1 MDVNALDKTS
11 IAIIYGVSLVV
22 VAFVIWG
29 WAKIFSK
36 AGYSPLLGI
45 LMIVPGVGL
54 ITFFW
59 FAFSRWPI
67 RRRLDSDA
75 RTPDSRAA

>member
-1 MDVNALDKTS
+1 M
-11 IAIIYGVSLVV
+11 
-22 VAFVIWG
+22 AFVIWG

-45 LMIVPGVGL
+45 LMIVPLVGL

-59 FAFSRWPI
+59 FAFSRWPV
-67 RRRLDSDA
+67 RRRLDSEA

>member
-1 MDVNALDKTS
+1 MDVNALDKTT
-11 IAIIYGVSLVV
+11 IAIVYGVSLVV

-45 LMIVPGVGL
+45 LMIVPLVGL

-59 FAFSRWPI
+59 FAFSRWPV

>member
-1 MDVNALDKTS
+1 MDVNALDRTS
-11 IAIIYGVSLVV
+11 LAIVYGVSLIIL
-22 VAFVIWG
+22 AFVIWA

-45 LMIVPGVGL
+45 LMIVPAVGL

-59 FAFSRWPI
+59 FAFSRWPVH
-67 RRRLDSDA
+67 RRLEADT
-75 RTPDSRAA
+75 RTQDSRAA

>member
-11 IAIIYGVSLVV
+11 LVIVYGVALIVL
-22 VAFVIWG
+22 AFVIWA
-29 WAKIFSK
+29 WAKVFSK

-45 LMIVPGVGL
+45 LMIVPAVGL

-59 FAFSRWPI
+59 FAFSRWPVL
-67 RRRLDSDA
+67 RRLEPDT
-75 RTPDSRAA
+75 RTQDSRAA

>member
-11 IAIIYGVSLVV
+11 IGIIYGVSLVV
-22 VAFVIWG
+22 VALVIWG

-45 LMIVPGVGL
+45 LMIVPAVGL
-54 ITFFW
+54 VTFFW

-75 RTPDSRAA
+75 RTPDSRVA

>member
-1 MDVNALDKTS
+1 MVTMISGLDNTQLA
-11 IAIIYGVSLVV
+11 IAYAVTLVLL
-22 VAFVIWG
+22 AFVIWG

-45 LMIVPGVGL
+45 LMMVPLVGL

-59 FAFSRWPI
+59 FAFSKWPVYRQAGI
-67 RRRLDSDA
+67 RPQGSQ
-75 RTPDSRAA
+75 AA